1 MTYILAIKVFNTS
14 PLPSFLYQYT
24 RKETITLHYLV
35 SFWFSFH
42 FDFPHTPFFTGIG
55 KEIRASQVALVAKN
69 SPPKA
74 GDIKDTGLIP
84 GLRRSPGGEHGNPL
98 QYSSLE
104 NPMDRGTWWPMVHS
118 VTKSW
123 TWLKRLSMHT
133 HTHETSAREGQASD
147 CEPKIIL
154 CGVGI
159 ETKTQFRQKMQPSL
173 SMKRH
178 ISRLW
183 SNPPKRVEERHDEM
197 KSQEKFPEPSELCM

>member
-1 MTYILAIKVFNTS
+1 MTYILAIKVFNIS

-42 FDFPHTPFFTGIG
+42 FVFPHTPFFTGVG
-55 KEIRASQVALVAKN
+55 KESRASQVALVAKN
-69 SPPKA
+69 SPKA

-84 GLRRSPGGEHGNPL
+84 GLRRSPGGKHGNPL

-133 HTHETSAREGQASD
+133 HTHTRPVLEKDRLQTVNPKLSYMGWGLKQKPNSDRRCNQA
-147 CEPKIIL
+147 
-154 CGVGI
+154 
-159 ETKTQFRQKMQPSL
+159 
-173 SMKRH
+173 
-178 ISRLW
+178 
-183 SNPPKRVEERHDEM
+183 
-197 KSQEKFPEPSELCM
+197 